1 MSDKILTEA
10 FDKMKAIEESDD
22 PFCIGATG
30 DSEFAEAYT
39 PVEEEAIEEAASVDW
54 DQPNEY
60 EMTDDSGQH
69 YAVHFQQGHK
79 EDIAIIEVNGITVA
93 HYEVGGAGPMNANIK
108 NPEAVLEA
116 LTAALMKAGR

>member
-1 MSDKILTEA
+1 
-10 FDKMKAIEESDD
+10 MKGIEESDD

-30 DSEFAEAYT
+30 DDVAEAYT
-39 PVEEEAIEEAASVDW
+39 AVDEGGPVDW
-54 DQPNEY
+54 DQPAEY

-79 EDIAIIEVNGITVA
+79 ADIGIVEVNCVTVA

-116 LTAALMKAGR
+116 LTAAIMKAGS